1 MGLNAFCRR
10 IFTRFLDGP
19 PSFQPAMLRRR
30 GRYRSSTLVLAA
42 WSWAILRSV
51 FSPVALWLLPAMLLA
66 LLYASVAMEAPMR
79 VVVPLFLA
87 VILVETI
94 VGMVFRP
101 RIEIR
106 RSLPARVRNGSAFR
120 TVFRVRNLRRLPAYD
135 LTFDPFDYAAGVK
148 MESAASLAVLRG
160 GASAT
165 TAGTV
170 RAVRRGRYRLYAP
183 RVESGFPF
191 RLVKW
196 SCRSRG
202 GARLTVYPAFTP
214 LHRFAMPVGRRCQT
228 AGSASYSKVGESADL
243 IGVRDYRDGDDI
255 RRIDWPGSARTGS
268 FVVKEFEE
276 NELKRVALIVDT
288 FVEPASFWSLRFRR
302 RGPEERL
309 EAALELAAALADY
322 FSRGEAVVEL
332 FAAGPDVYRLETGRN
347 TASFDSVC
355 DILAGIEPSPKPA
368 LSRLEPELFRDITR
382 IGGAAVLLLGL
393 DDGRRRFLEQLRER
407 GVSVRAVLI
416 GESAT
421 ETLPEGC
428 IAVSPSAIR
437 RGEVLSL

>member
-30 GRYRSSTLVLAA
+30 GRYRSSTLALAA

-160 GASAT
+160 GAC
-165 TAGTV
+165 
-170 RAVRRGRYRLYAP
+170 GR
-183 RVESGFPF
+183 SG
-191 RLVKW
+191 
-196 SCRSRG
+196 G
-202 GARLTVYPAFTP
+202 GV
-214 LHRFAMPVGRRCQT
+214 
-228 AGSASYSKVGESADL
+228 
-243 IGVRDYRDGDDI
+243 
-255 RRIDWPGSARTGS
+255 
-268 FVVKEFEE
+268 
-276 NELKRVALIVDT
+276 
-288 FVEPASFWSLRFRR
+288 
-302 RGPEERL
+302 
-309 EAALELAAALADY
+309 
-322 FSRGEAVVEL
+322 
-332 FAAGPDVYRLETGRN
+332 
-347 TASFDSVC
+347 TASM
-355 DILAGIEPSPKPA
+355 LRG
-368 LSRLEPELFRDITR
+368 LSR
-382 IGGAAVLLLGL
+382 A
-393 DDGRRRFLEQLRER
+393 
-407 GVSVRAVLI
+407 
-416 GESAT
+416 
-421 ETLPEGC
+421 
-428 IAVSPSAIR
+428 SPS
-437 RGEVLSL
+437 GS